1 MKIESRAFLPI
12 VFLIALVLRL
22 SGIHARPI
30 WYDEAFA
37 ILFAEKGLGDMLRG
51 TLAPTGAGA
60 ADIHP
65 LGYYTLL
72 WLWMSVFGNSIA
84 AARLLSAIL
93 NLLSLILVY
102 KIAEKL
108 FDVKTAIAA
117 ALLFSVVP
125 AQIHFAQEIRM
136 YAALEL
142 WLLLAAYS
150 FLQARAGNW
159 KWWIAF
165 SVSSALAQYTHNLA
179 AIHLM
184 TLALTPV
191 LERDWKTLRSLT
203 LAGFAALVLYLPW
216 ALNLPAQ
223 FEKVNSFYW
232 VERPGAER
240 LFTLLLFY
248 LPHLPLFGAMLAVGL
263 LCAVLIVSLAAFQ
276 TYLAKMNGA
285 ESLRPGLWTAYLA
298 FAPPLLLWLVSQ
310 KVPVYIERALLPS
323 QAMFCIWLAWAF
335 TQTRPPKFIQTFAA
349 GLVGVSAVMGI
360 YQHLAYKGF
369 PYGPFRE
376 LGQSL
381 QVRLEA
387 GDVIVHSSKLSYLPS
402 LYFDPT
408 LPQGFILDPPE
419 SSVDTLAPATREILG
434 AHEYESVEQAAGDA
448 KRVWFVIYQPS
459 IEEYAAKGHVTH
471 PHLEYLNAHYELVTT
486 EAWGDLN
493 IYLFVK
499 SAP

>member
-1 MKIESRAFLPI
+1 MNKRLLLLLILLAALALRLIGIQSRA
-12 VFLIALVLRL
+12 
-22 SGIHARPI
+22 I
-30 WYDEAFA
+30 WYDEAFS
-37 ILFAEKGLGDMLRG
+37 ILFAEKGLAAMLRG

-72 WLWMSVFGNSIA
+72 WLWISVFGNSIA
-84 AARLLSAIL
+84 AARLFSAIL
-93 NLLSLILVY
+93 NLLSLGLVF

-108 FDVKTAIAA
+108 FNLKTAIAA
-117 ALLFSVVP
+117 ALLFSIVP

-142 WLLLAAYS
+142 WLLLATYS

-159 KWWIAF
+159 KWWIVF

-179 AIHLM
+179 AIYLT

-191 LERDWKTLRSLT
+191 LQRDRKTLRALT
-203 LAGFAALVLYLPW
+203 LAGFAALILYLPW

-232 VERPGAER
+232 VDRPGAER

-263 LCAVLIVSLAAFQ
+263 LCAVFVVSLAAFQ
-276 TYLAKMNGA
+276 TYLAKKNGA

-310 KVPVYIERALLPS
+310 KMPIYIERALLPS
-323 QAMFCIWLAWAF
+323 QAMFCVWLAWAF
-335 TQTRPPKFIQTFAA
+335 TQTRPPKFVQIFAA
-349 GLVGVSAVMGI
+349 GLIVVSAAMGI
-360 YQHLAYKGF
+360 YQRLAYKGF

-376 LGQSL
+376 LAQSL

-387 GDVIVHSSKLSYLPS
+387 GDAVVHSSKLSYLPS
-402 LYFDPT
+402 FYFDPS

-419 SSVDTLAPATREILG
+419 SSVDTLAPATRKVLG
-434 AHEYESVEQAAGDA
+434 AHEYENIEQAAGSSG
-448 KRVWFVIYQPS
+448 RIWFVIYQPS
-459 IEEYAAKGHVTH
+459 IEEYASKGYAAH
-471 PHLEYLNAHYELVTT
+471 PHLEYLNAHYELLSS
-486 EAWGDLN
+486 EQWDDLDV
-493 IYLFVK
+493 YLFAK
-499 SAP
+499 PAP